1 MIFSTRFSPLLL
13 AVLLLLFGASAVRAQ
28 VPVSG
33 RVTDASGPLVGV
45 SVIIKG
51 ANGGTSTNTD
61 GNFTI
66 NVPSAD
72 AVLVFSYIGYIP
84 REIQVGRQSKLDV
97 LLEAD
102 TKALDEVVVVGYGTK
117 TRADLTGSVSTIK
130 GTELEKSPASNLT
143 NSIAGRVPGLIANTR
158 SGEPGNDNAEI
169 FVRGKATLGSTG
181 TLVVIDGIPDRS
193 GGFARLNPAD
203 IESFT
208 VIKDATAA
216 IYGARS
222 ANGVILITTKRG
234 QAGKPVLSIGTNWS
248 LTQATRVP
256 QMLNSYEYAL
266 ATNEYDQMIGQKPT
280 WPDASLQKFRDG
292 SDPLSF
298 PSTDWWDATMKKQAL
313 QHNQVIS
320 LRGGTDK
327 VTYFLSGQY
336 QKQDGIYKKDAAYY
350 KQAQARANV
359 DIAVTDNLKIG
370 VDLLYR
376 NEFRNSA
383 VGNYNAGAIFR
394 ELWLA
399 YPYLVPIYPNGL
411 VGPGIGGGPNN
422 SMVYITSGEAGYNR
436 ATNDFLQTKTY
447 FKWDLSK
454 AVDGLFVDGYYAYD
468 LTFSKTKAFT
478 KTPPPS
484 FRYDGAT
491 GNYVQ
496 INSAIKPSLS
506 ELRGTLKQNLVNIRL
521 GYNNRFGD
529 HSVEGFAA
537 YERFEGS
544 ADEISAFRSNFLSNS
559 LDQLSAGSLIGQQN
573 NSTAAQTGRNNFIA
587 RASYGFKNKYLF
599 DYNMRYD
606 GSQNFPEGKRYGF
619 FPAVSAAWRI
629 SQEDFF
635 NSKSI
640 TELKLRGSW
649 GKTGNDVVS
658 AFNYIQTY
666 LLGTGYGYSLGP
678 TASQVSS
685 LVPGPTPNKDITWEV
700 ATTTDVA
707 LDAQFLK
714 GKLGLTIDYFRSM
727 RSGILITRSESVP
740 AYTGLT
746 LPNQNLGKVLNR
758 GIELEAYYNGTI
770 GTSFGYNIRGNLT
783 FARNKVIFMDEAAS
797 VPSYQR
803 KTDIPIDSWLVYES
817 DGLYQNQAEIDAS
830 PHPANTAPGD
840 IRYKDINGDGAI
852 NGLDQV
858 RQSSVRTPELIYGT
872 SLGFSWKNLDLSLF
886 VQGQARAQSYL
897 APAGLNMA
905 REFFDGRWQK
915 EGDNQFPRNFNGPT
929 GASRGVNTLTSDFW
943 LRNAAFVRLKNVE
956 LGFTVPSGVLKKA
969 KMHSTRIYIN
979 GSNLFSID
987 KFGPSFDPE
996 IPNNSGYYYPQQRV
1010 VNLGANISF

>member
-1 MIFSTRFSPLLL
+1 MIFSTRFYSIILTLLCL
-13 AVLLLLFGASAVRAQ
+13 AGPGAVSAQ
-28 VPVSG
+28 VSVSG

-45 SVIIKG
+45 NVIVKG
-51 ANGGTSTNTD
+51 SKGGTSTD
-61 GNFTI
+61 AQGDFSMS
-66 NVPSAD
+66 VSSAD
-72 AVLVFSYIGYIP
+72 AVLVFSYIGYLP
-84 REIQVGRQSKLDV
+84 REIQVGAQSKLDV
-97 LLEAD
+97 TLEAD

-117 TRADLTGSVSTIK
+117 TRADLTGAVSTIK
-130 GTELEKSPASNLT
+130 GSDLEKSPATNLT

-181 TLVVIDGIPDRS
+181 ALVVIDGIPDRS

-256 QMLNSYEYAL
+256 QMLSSYQYAV

-280 WPDASLQKFRDG
+280 WPDASLQKFQDG
-292 SDPLSF
+292 SDPLGF
-298 PSTDWWDATMKKQAL
+298 PSTDWWEATMKKQAL
-313 QHNQVIS
+313 QQNQVIS

-336 QKQDGIYKKDAAYY
+336 QKQNGIYKKDAAYY

-359 DIAVTDNLKIG
+359 DIAVTNDLKIG
-370 VDLLYR
+370 VDVLYR
-376 NEFRNSA
+376 NELRNSA
-383 VGNYNAGAIFR
+383 VGNYNSGAIFR

-422 SMVYITSGEAGYNR
+422 SMVYVTSGESGYNR
-436 ATNDFLQTKTY
+436 VSNDFLQTKTY

-454 AVDGLFVDGYYAYD
+454 LADGVFLDGYYAYD
-468 LTFSKTKAFT
+468 MTFSKTKAFT
-478 KTPPPS
+478 KTPPPA
-484 FRYDGAT
+484 FRYDPAT
-491 GNYVQ
+491 GTYVQ
-496 INSAIKPSLS
+496 INSSTKPSLS
-506 ELRGTLKQNLVNIRL
+506 EVRGTLAQNLLNIRL
-521 GYNNRFGD
+521 GYANRFGD
-529 HSVEGFAA
+529 HSIEGFAA
-537 YERFEGS
+537 YERFQGK

-573 NSTAAQTGRNNFIA
+573 NSTAVQTGRNNFIG
-587 RASYGFKNKYLF
+587 RVSYGFKNKYLF

-606 GSQNFPEGKRYGF
+606 GSQNFPEGKRYGL

-635 NSKSI
+635 SAKAV

-649 GKTGNDVVS
+649 GKTGNDAVS

-678 TASQVSS
+678 GASQVSS
-685 LVPGPTPNKDITWEV
+685 LVAGPTPNKDITWEV
-700 ATTTDVA
+700 ATTTDLAV
-707 LDAQFLK
+707 DAQFLK
-714 GKLGLTIDYFRSM
+714 GKLGLTIDYFRSL

-740 AYTGLT
+740 AYTGVT
-746 LPNQNLGKVLNR
+746 LPNQNLGKVLNQ
-758 GIELEAYYNGTI
+758 GIEVDAYYNGTI
-770 GTSFGYNIRGNLT
+770 GNSFSYHVRGNLT

-797 VPSYQR
+797 VPLYQQ
-803 KTDIPIDSWLVYES
+803 KTNIPIDSWLVYES
-817 DGLYQNQAEIDAS
+817 NGLYQNQREIDDS

-858 RQSSVRTPELIYGT
+858 RKSSVRTPQLVYGT
-872 SLGFSWKNLDLSLF
+872 SLGCSWRNLDFSLF
-886 VQGQARAQSYL
+886 VQGQAKAQSYL

-915 EGDNQFPRNFNGPT
+915 EGDNQFPRSFNGPT
-929 GASRGVNTLTSDFW
+929 GATRGVNTLTSDFW

-956 LGFTVPSGVLKKA
+956 LGFTLPSAILKRA
-969 KMHSTRIYIN
+969 KMHGARIYVN

-987 KFGPSFDPE
+987 QFGPSFDPE
-996 IPNNSGYYYPQQRV
+996 IPNSNGYYYPQQRV